1 MKRETRAERKERA
14 HAEHRHASRRKAGA
28 DADAAF
34 AAMDR
39 RAAIDFFGGRGLSR
53 ATVAA
58 LVAHGIA
65 LPEEL
70 LFMTREDI
78 RRIPGLDD
86 DGRAAIREY
95 RRRFAVRSPD

>member
-1 MKRETRAERKERA
+1 MKRETRSQKKQRA
-14 HAEHRHASRRKAGA
+14 HTEHQSASRRKAGA

-34 AAMDR
+34 AAMDA
-39 RAAIDFFGGRGLSR
+39 RAALNFFGGRGFSR

-58 LVAHGIA
+58 LAAHGLH

-78 RRIPGLDD
+78 RDIAGLDEE
-86 DGRAAIREY
+86 GRSEIREY
-95 RRRFAVRSPD
+95 RARFSVRSPG